1 MNKEE
6 LLTPQQASKLVNVT
20 KQTLVN
26 WENAGLIKCTRTKGG
41 HRRYLKADIIIK
53 FSDQHNIKEPKRSIC
68 YCRVSTPNQRADLN
82 TQEEF
87 FRRNFPNHEIIRD
100 IGSGLNFKRKGLN
113 SILDAA
119 LKGDIEEIVVTHKD
133 RLCRFGFEL
142 VLRIIESTNGKILV
156 LDKEETSPEK
166 ELVNDILSIITVF
179 SSRLYGLRSHA
190 IKNKI
195 REATSSCSENTENKT
210 ISESGGDEE
219 TQDDA

>member
-119 LKGDIEEIVVTHKD
+119 IKGDIEEIVVTHKD

-142 VLRIIESTNGKILV
+142 IERFITQSSDGKIVV
-156 LDKEETSPEK
+156 LDQKKTSPQE
-166 ELVNDILSIITVF
+166 ELVNDLISIITVF
-179 SSRLYGLRSHA
+179 SSRLYGLRSHSLKKKIKQEA
-190 IKNKI
+190 IKKSN
-195 REATSSCSENTENKT
+195 REDKDIE
-210 ISESGGDEE
+210 D
-219 TQDDA
+219 

>member
-119 LKGDIEEIVVTHKD
+119 IKGDIEEIVVTHKD

-142 VLRIIESTNGKILV
+142 IERFITQSSDGKIVV
-156 LDKEETSPEK
+156 LDQKKTSPQE
-166 ELVNDILSIITVF
+166 ELVNDLISIITVF
-179 SSRLYGLRSHA
+179 SSRLHGLRSHSLKKKIKQEA
-190 IKNKI
+190 IKKSNGEDKDI
-195 REATSSCSENTENKT
+195 E
-210 ISESGGDEE
+210 D
-219 TQDDA
+219 

>member
-119 LKGDIEEIVVTHKD
+119 IKGDIEEIVVTHKD

-142 VLRIIESTNGKILV
+142 IERFITQSSDGKIVV
-156 LDKEETSPEK
+156 LDQKKTSPQE
-166 ELVNDILSIITVF
+166 ELVNDLISIITVF
-179 SSRLYGLRSHA
+179 SSRLHGLRSHSLK
-190 IKNKI
+190 KNQT
-195 REATSSCSENTENKT
+195 RSN
-210 ISESGGDEE
+210 
-219 TQDDA
+219 